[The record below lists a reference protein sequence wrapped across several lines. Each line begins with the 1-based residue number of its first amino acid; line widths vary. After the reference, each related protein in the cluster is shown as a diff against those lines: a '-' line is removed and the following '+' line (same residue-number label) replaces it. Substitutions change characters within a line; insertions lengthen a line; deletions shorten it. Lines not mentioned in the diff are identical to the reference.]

1 MKAIIVPFRGT
12 VNDKSRLRSN
22 LKATSIEKLLY
33 HMTQN
38 LIDEISK
45 IESSFNLY
53 ILTKKEELNFSGS
66 FSILLDKGEELNE
79 SLQEAF
85 KEIQEDIIIIIMAD
99 LPLIKS
105 EDLQLILNK
114 HTNEKKI
121 MLGPTP
127 DNGTSILVFNKRDSF
142 PLVFGK
148 NSALRFREVF
158 ESLGSSFEILES
170 KNAYRDIDKFKDLVE
185 LEENSYLPNNIK
197 QIIKECVD
205 FE

>member
-1 MKAIIVPFRGT
+1 
-12 VNDKSRLRSN
+12 
-22 LKATSIEKLLY
+22 
-33 HMTQN
+33 
-38 LIDEISK
+38 
-45 IESSFNLY
+45 
-53 ILTKKEELNFSGS
+53 
-66 FSILLDKGEELNE
+66 
-79 SLQEAF
+79 
-85 KEIQEDIIIIIMAD
+85 MAD